1 MNIKKTAS
9 LTLGL
14 AVALTLAACQSNP
27 NYGYYPQQPYPQ
39 PGYGQYQQP
48 GYQQQAYYSDRKSVV

>member
-27 NYGYYPQQPYPQ
+27 NYGYYSQ
-39 PGYGQYQQP
+39 
-48 GYQQQAYYSDRKSVV
+48 